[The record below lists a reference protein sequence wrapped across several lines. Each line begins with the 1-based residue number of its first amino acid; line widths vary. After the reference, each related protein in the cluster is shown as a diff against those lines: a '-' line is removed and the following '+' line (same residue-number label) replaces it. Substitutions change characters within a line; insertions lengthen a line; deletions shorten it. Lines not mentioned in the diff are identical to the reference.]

1 MNGPYRIERLASTGG
16 TWINITSGVSCQQS
30 AIKSARYSQ
39 ARRQGGIVRVV
50 DKNGCLVA
58 IF

>member
-16 TWINITSGVSCQQS
+16 TWINITSGISNEQS
-30 AIKSARYSQ
+30 AVKSARYSQ
-39 ARRQGGIVRVV
+39 AVQQGCCVRVV
-50 DKNGCLVA
+50 DKNGCTVA

>member
-16 TWINITSGVSCQQS
+16 TWINVTGGINCEQS

-39 ARRQGGIVRVV
+39 AVSQGCMVRVV
-50 DKNGCLVA
+50 DKNGCTVA